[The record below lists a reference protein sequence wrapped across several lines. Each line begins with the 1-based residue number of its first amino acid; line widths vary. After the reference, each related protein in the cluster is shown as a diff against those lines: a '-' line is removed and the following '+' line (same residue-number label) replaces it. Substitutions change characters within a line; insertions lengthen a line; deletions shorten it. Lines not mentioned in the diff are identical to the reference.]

1 MTNDYHKSRTNA
13 PQQGADRSKLTIG
26 EIATLQEKII
36 PTARG
41 WVRENPP
48 GSTLHD
54 HGAKTLQYRGEA
66 P

>member
-41 WVRENPP
+41 WVR
-48 GSTLHD
+48 HRI
-54 HGAKTLQYRGEA
+54 AQICGEIHVLNQLW
-66 P
+66 